1 MIFSPVLYG
10 AKRIQPAHS
19 ETAEYPV
26 KELYSMNKA
35 KLMMA
40 LTSLVSLILASG
52 AYFRIR

>member
-35 KLMMA
+35 KIMVA
-40 LTSLVSLILASG
+40 LTSLVSLLVAGG
-52 AYFRIR
+52 AYFNWR